1 MTKTKADKNIC
12 YVFKINNDDTY
23 TLNMGFD
30 LKTGDPIQKTVKTS
44 EVKVLDPFDNAIQKK
59 IQKEIIRD
67 SEIFNKELAEEGF
80 KDRQEQM
87 KKYFD
92 LNDKDLPNLV
102 DFKLTT
108 NSMKRINDAF
118 VDILQESKMMYNPN
132 KRISQQVSDAIENVP
147 NGFNSDDFVRIL
159 DANGV
164 SNIEF
169 ISFMHGSYL

>member
-1 MTKTKADKNIC
+1 
-12 YVFKINNDDTY
+12 
-23 TLNMGFD
+23 MGCQH
-30 LKTGDPIQKTVKTS
+30 LT
-44 EVKVLDPFDNAIQKK
+44 IQKK

-67 SEIFNKELAEEGF
+67 SELFNKELAEEGF
-80 KDRQEQM
+80 KDLQKQM

-92 LNDKDLPNLV
+92 LDDKDLPDLV

-169 ISFMHGSYL
+169 ISFMQGSYLGTTSQAAKVLGQASQVKKKVSKLWIEQFNQGLQNHHC